1 MEGSVREKEREV
13 GVELAYVSL
22 CLSLS
27 LFDCYYFFVVVVIVV
42 NVTQQSLS
50 RFLRFEK
57 M

>member
-1 MEGSVREKEREV
+1 MREKEREV